1 LAQSQEHIM
10 ALGRFTAEERV
21 AAFLL
26 SLVDAQRRRGHRGPV
41 FDLPATRAD
50 IGEFLGLTLETVSRA
65 ISSFRRRNLIRLH
78 GQSGIEILN
87 EDALTALGTGEGED
101 AA

>member
-26 SLVDAQRRRGHRGPV
+26 SLVEAQRRRNHKGPV

-65 ISSFRRRNLIRLH
+65 ISVFRRRNLIRLH

-87 EDALTALGTGEGED
+87 EGALTSLGTGEGQD

>member
-1 LAQSQEHIM
+1 M
-10 ALGRFTAEERV
+10 VLGRFTAEEPV

-26 SLVDAQRRRGHRGPV
+26 LLADAQRRRGHRGPV
-41 FDLPATRAD
+41 FDLPATRAR
-50 IGEFLGLTLETVSRA
+50 IGEYRGLTLETVSRA
-65 ISSFRRRNLIRLH
+65 VSSFHRRNFIRLH

>member
-1 LAQSQEHIM
+1 M

-26 SLVDAQRRRGHRGPV
+26 SLVEAQRRRGQKGPV

-50 IGEFLGLTLETVSRA
+50 IGEFLGPTLETVSRP
-65 ISSFRRRNLIRLH
+65 ISSFRRRHLIRLH
-78 GQSGIEILN
+78 GQSGIEIIN
-87 EDALTALGTGEGED
+87 
-101 AA
+101 

>member
-26 SLVDAQRRRGHRGPV
+26 SLVEAQRRRGHRGPV